1 MDSKYIVLA
10 LILGILI
17 GYIACKVVSNNNL
30 IKDVTI
36 THPASW

>member
-1 MDSKYIVLA
+1 MSCEIFIIIFA
-10 LILGILI
+10 LGILV
-17 GYIACKVVSNNNL
+17 GYFLNIFLSKNDM

>member
-1 MDSKYIVLA
+1 MDNKYVVLA

-17 GYIACKVVSNNNL
+17 GYILC
-30 IKDVTI
+30 KDVAL